1 MRKSYDQAYFQHWYR
16 DDQQGVGRA
25 ALLKRKVA
33 LALAVAEYHLQRP
46 VRSVLDLGCGEGAW
60 RAPLLALRPGLDY
73 LGVDASEYAV
83 ARYGRTRNLRLV
95 RFGQLD
101 ELRFG
106 APVDLL
112 VCSDVLHYLDARE
125 LRRGLQ
131 GFAELCAGVGFFE
144 VFCRGDDIVGD
155 ERSFHPR
162 SADFYRRAFAG
173 AGFTACGSHCY
184 LSRSLR
190 ADATALEI
198 AASDR
203 ATGVHRQA

>member
-16 DDQQGVGRA
+16 DGERGVGRG
-25 ALLKRKVA
+25 ALLRQKVA
-33 LALAVAEYHLQRP
+33 LAVAVAEYYLQRP
-46 VRSVLDLGCGEGAW
+46 IRSVLDVGCGEGVW
-60 RAPLLALRPGLDY
+60 RAPLLALRPNLDY
-73 LGVDASEYAV
+73 LGIDASEYAV

-112 VCSDVLHYLDARE
+112 VCSDVLHYLEARE

-131 GFAELCAGVGFFE
+131 GFAELCDGVGFFE
-144 VFCRGDDIVGD
+144 TFCRGDDIVGD
-155 ERSFHPR
+155 RLSFHPR
-162 SADFYRRAFAG
+162 SADFYRRAFAD

-190 ADATALEI
+190 RGATALELLI
-198 AASDR
+198 R
-203 ATGVHRQA
+203 NEF